1 MIVLCNDLLIFFYF
15 SRSCS
20 FLDMSQRSNLS
31 WLVENENDFF
41 GIFRALIIYQFYPF
55 WVVLVPYSLLFLV
68 AVMLLVYVLLFKNL
82 LRKTLSWRAKR
93 CIFVS
98 ELFLVNFCTWKSS
111 ALSKYLSTSNWLWCH
126 SWPNNL
132 VDDGTG
138 GIQLLILCCCSL
150 ARFFK
155 HNMTGAAPKCGFS
168 GQISPISK

>member
-1 MIVLCNDLLIFFYF
+1 M
-15 SRSCS
+15 
-20 FLDMSQRSNLS
+20 
-31 WLVENENDFF
+31 
-41 GIFRALIIYQFYPF
+41 
-55 WVVLVPYSLLFLV
+55 V

-168 GQISPISK
+168 GQILPPKIKLWSTQEWQKIASNNGSMHTMQQL